1 MSQVFL
7 CPLGVFQ
14 AVRAL
19 MIVGVVLA
27 VLAAV
32 ISVFSLTCLTM
43 NSMADTTKAKM
54 SLTAGIMFIIGGT
67 LTNNRNMETA
77 LVFYVR

>member
-1 MSQVFL
+1 MCIL
-7 CPLGVFQ
+7 CPIGSFQ

-19 MIVGVVLA
+19 MIVGVVLS
-27 VLAAV
+27 VLATF

-54 SLTAGIMFIIGGT
+54 SLTAGIMFIIAGRV
-67 LTNNRNMETA
+67 RNDKQ
-77 LVFYVR
+77 R